1 MLNSVFMPMQ
11 ATTQANPLVQLAPMI
26 LIFGIFYFFIIRPQ
40 QKRQKDLAKMVE
52 ALKKGDKVVTAGGII
67 GVITGI
73 QADYVVIKTGD
84 SDTTKME
91 VLKSA
96 ITGTRTQES

>member
-1 MLNSVFMPMQ
+1 MFSSTFVPMQ
-11 ATTQANPLVQLAPMI
+11 AATQANPLVQLAPMV
-26 LIFGIFYFFIIRPQ
+26 LIFFIFYFFIIRPQ
-40 QKRQKDLAKMVE
+40 QKRSKDLAKMVE

-67 GVITGI
+67 GVVTSI
-73 QADYVVIKTGD
+73 QNDYVVIKTGD

-96 ITGTRTQES
+96 ITGTRGQE